1 MRLSINGRL
10 RNCLQALT
18 GGIIL
23 FDISRQSCGG
33 TEIFIIWDNI
43 SVRRRLDEIN
53 SSSSINSTISW
64 QIFFEYHLKIN
75 PISFEYKI
83 NIERIHS
90 HFRIFHYVF
99 RRSIVQNPRIIHY
112 CHWLSLW
119 TKIIIQS
126 ELIFRLFSA
135 YLSRRLRDF
144 NIRNKNWYA
153 VNSSQFS
160 HGINFL

>member
-1 MRLSINGRL
+1 MASPLVSFARDP
-10 RNCLQALT
+10 C
-18 GGIIL
+18 
-23 FDISRQSCGG
+23 
-33 TEIFIIWDNI
+33 
-43 SVRRRLDEIN
+43 
-53 SSSSINSTISW
+53 
-64 QIFFEYHLKIN
+64 IFFWYIYIFNPSKKPFEFDNKLTNIHL
-75 PISFEYKI
+75 ISFEYHKN
-83 NIERIHS
+83 NIFEWIHS

-135 YLSRRLRDF
+135 YLNRRLRDF

-160 HGINFL
+160 HGIIFL